1 MSKKKDIIDAAISL
15 FAQNGFSATP
25 TTAISKKAGVAQGLI
40 FHYFKTKEGILAEI
54 IAQLADKYISET
66 EIIIENSDNGLEAI
80 INIIQ
85 FHFRFENENTTELMV
100 LLRDIPPV
108 TNSHIIEASNIFNN
122 RINRTI
128 EQLKDCIKKGQEDGS
143 IRKNASS
150 ESAFIIHSLLNG
162 LSRLHFSIPSKLDY
176 RATIFETIS
185 FCRKNLE
192 G

>member
-66 EIIIENSDNGLEAI
+66 EKIIGNSDNGLGAI

-85 FHFRFENENTTELMV
+85 FHFIFESENTTELMV
-100 LLRDIPPV
+100 LLRDVPPV
-108 TNSHIIEASNIFNN
+108 INSHTIAASNTLYN
-122 RINRTI
+122 RIDRTI
-128 EQLKDCIKKGQEDGS
+128 EQLIDCIKMGQEDGS
-143 IRKNASS
+143 IRKNASY
-150 ESAFIIHSLLNG
+150 ESAFIIRALLNG
-162 LSRLHFSIPSKLDY
+162 LSRLHFSIPNKPDY
-176 RATIFETIS
+176 RAIIFETIN

-192 G
+192 A